1 MQDIMFRSIL
11 LSVVLLAMFG
21 CKSGGENVDVINVD
35 DSQILVCDYGDV
47 DQTLDVKFS
56 TLMDS
61 IRIVRF

>member
-1 MQDIMFRSIL
+1 M
-11 LSVVLLAMFG
+11 AMFG
-21 CKSGGENVDVINVD
+21 CKSGVENVDVINVD
-35 DSQILVCDYGDV
+35 DSQILVCDDGDV